1 MDHRKG
7 ITYALVTASFWGF
20 LAIVL
25 KFITYELSPLTV
37 VWLRFFIAFL
47 ILGTWTLI
55 FRRSDFSIF
64 KKPPWL
70 LVLAALFL
78 AVNYSGFISGIK
90 YVNPSSSQIFIQIGP
105 VSFALVGI
113 LVFKEQV
120 NWKHIVGFI
129 FVLGGIG
136 LFYSEQFKDLG
147 AEADN
152 LTLSMML
159 ILGAGISWAGFS
171 SSQKQLLKKI
181 PPNQITLFVYGAC
194 SLGLIPFVA
203 FSQLKGMPVMN
214 WIILF
219 YLGLNTVIAYGSLA
233 LAIKYTEAARVSVII
248 TLNPV
253 ITFITM
259 AILTQMEVTWMEP
272 EAFSVMGL
280 LGALT
285 VICGAIIVISAGL
298 KKKEGSPAVAGKPS

>member
-25 KFITYELSPLTV
+25 KFITYELPPMTV
-37 VWLRFFIAFL
+37 VWLRFFLAFL
-47 ILGTWTLI
+47 MLGTWTLI

-78 AVNYSGFISGIK
+78 AVNYSGFITGIK

-113 LVFKEQV
+113 LVFKEHV
-120 NWKHIVGFI
+120 NWRHIVGFI

-136 LFYSEQFKDLG
+136 LFYSEQFRDLG
-147 AEADN
+147 VEANN
-152 LTLSMML
+152 LTLGMML

-171 SSQKQLLKKI
+171 SSQKKLLEKI

-194 SLGLIPFVA
+194 SLALLPFVA
-203 FSQLKGMPVMN
+203 FSQLKGMSVTN
-214 WIILF
+214 WIILL

-233 LAIKYTEAARVSVII
+233 LAIKYTQAARVSVII
-248 TLNPV
+248 TLNPI

-280 LGALT
+280 IGALT

-298 KKKEGSPAVAGKPS
+298 KKKEGSR

>member
-7 ITYALVTASFWGF
+7 ITYALITASFWGF

-25 KFITYELSPLTV
+25 KFITYELSPMTV

-47 ILGTWTLI
+47 VLGTWTLI

-78 AVNYSGFISGIK
+78 AVNYSGFITGIK

-113 LVFKEQV
+113 LVFKEHV
-120 NWKHIVGFI
+120 NWKHILGFI
-129 FVLGGIG
+129 FVLAGIG
-136 LFYSEQFKDLG
+136 LFYSEQLNDLG

-152 LTLSMML
+152 LTLGMML
-159 ILGAGISWAGFS
+159 ILGAGLSWAGFS
-171 SSQKQLLKKI
+171 SVQKHLLKII
-181 PPNQITLFVYGAC
+181 PPNQITLFVYAAC
-194 SLGLIPFVA
+194 SLSLLPFVA
-203 FSQLKGMPVMN
+203 FSQLKGMPVVT
-214 WIILF
+214 WFILL

-248 TLNPV
+248 TLNPI
-253 ITFITM
+253 ITFLTM
-259 AILTQMEVTWMEP
+259 AILTRMDVSWMEP
-272 EAFSVMGL
+272 EEFSILGL
-280 LGALT
+280 LGALI
-285 VICGAIIVISAGL
+285 VICGAVIVISGGF
-298 KKKEGSPAVAGKPS
+298 KKKA

>member
-7 ITYALVTASFWGF
+7 IIYALVTASFWGF

-25 KFITYELSPLTV
+25 KFITYELPPMTV
-37 VWLRFFIAFL
+37 VWLRFFVAFL
-47 ILGTWTLI
+47 VLGTWTLI

-70 LVLAALFL
+70 LILAALFL

-90 YVNPSSSQIFIQIGP
+90 YVTPSSSQIFIQIGP

-113 LVFKEQV
+113 LVFKEHV
-120 NWKHIVGFI
+120 NWRHIVGFI
-129 FVLGGIG
+129 FVLGGIA

-152 LTLSMML
+152 LTLGMIL
-159 ILGAGISWAGFS
+159 ILGAGLSWAGFS
-171 SSQKQLLKKI
+171 SSQKQLLKTV
-181 PPNQITLFVYGAC
+181 PPNQITLFVYAAC
-194 SLGLIPFVA
+194 SLGLLPFVA
-203 FSQLKGMPVMN
+203 FSQLKGMPVVN
-214 WIILF
+214 WIILV

-259 AILTQMEVTWMEP
+259 SILTHMEVSWMEP
-272 EAFSVMGL
+272 EEFSLVGL

-285 VICGAIIVISAGL
+285 VICGAIVVISAGL
-298 KKKEGSPAVAGKPS
+298 KKK